1 MRYKGGENMTLNG
14 IDVGFALTGSFC
26 TMSKAIEQTSVL
38 TAAGAN
44 VFPIM
49 SEMAASTDTRFGSA
63 DYFKSR
69 LTDITGNQIICTI
82 KDAEPIGPKK
92 LFDALIIAPCTG
104 NTLSK
109 LAGGITDSSVT
120 MAAKAH
126 LRNGRPLLI
135 AISTNDALGASYR
148 NIGQLQNVKNI
159 FFVPYGQDDP
169 VKKQT
174 SMIADFS
181 LVKPAL
187 EAALSGIQIQ
197 PILL

>member
-1 MRYKGGENMTLNG
+1 MNIEGL
-14 IDVGFALTGSFC
+14 DVGFAITGSFC
-26 TMSKAIEQTSVL
+26 TLEKAIAQVETLVN
-38 TAAGAN
+38 AGIN

-63 DYFKSR
+63 DYFKSLLR
-69 LTDITGNQIICTI
+69 DITGNDIISTI

-109 LAGGITDSSVT
+109 IAAGITDSSVT
-120 MAAKAH
+120 MASKAH

-169 VKKQT
+169 VKKQS
-174 SMIADFS
+174 SMVADFS
-181 LVKPAL
+181 MIKQAL
-187 EAALSGIQIQ
+187 EAAVAGVQLQ
-197 PILL
+197 PIIINYN

>member
-1 MRYKGGENMTLNG
+1 MNISGL
-14 IDVGFALTGSFC
+14 DVGFAVTGSFC
-26 TMSKAIEQTSVL
+26 TMAKAIEQVEQL
-38 TAAGAN
+38 VRAGVN
-44 VFPIM
+44 VIPVM

-63 DYFKSR
+63 EFFRAQLSD
-69 LTDITGNQIICTI
+69 LTGNEIICTI

-92 LFDALIIAPCTG
+92 LLDALIIAPCTG

-109 LAGGITDSSVT
+109 LAAGITDSAVT

-148 NIGQLQNVKNI
+148 NIGQLQNSKNI

-169 VKKQT
+169 IKKQT

-181 LVKPAL
+181 MIQPAL
-187 EAALSGIQIQ
+187 EAAISGIQLQ
-197 PILL
+197 PIVINHN

>member
-1 MRYKGGENMTLNG
+1 MNLGGL
-14 IDVGFALTGSFC
+14 DVGFAVTGSFC
-26 TMSKAIEQTSVL
+26 TLVKAMEQVKVL
-38 TAAGAN
+38 VDAGIN
-44 VFPIM
+44 VHPIM

-63 DYFKSR
+63 EDFRSE
-69 LTDITGNQIICTI
+69 LFELTGNEIISTI
-82 KDAEPIGPKK
+82 KEAEPIGPKK

-109 LAGGITDSSVT
+109 LAAGITDSSVT
-120 MAAKAH
+120 MASKAH

-148 NIGQLQNVKNI
+148 NIGQLLNVKNI

-169 VKKQT
+169 LKKQT

-181 LVKPAL
+181 MVKPAL
-187 EAALSGIQIQ
+187 EAALSGIQLQ
-197 PILL
+197 PVIIKHS

>member
-1 MRYKGGENMTLNG
+1 MTLEG
-14 IDVGFALTGSFC
+14 LDVGFAVTGSFC
-26 TMSKAIEQTSVL
+26 TMTKAIDQVKVL

-49 SEMAASTDTRFGSA
+49 SEISASTDTRFGSA
-63 DYFKSR
+63 DYFKTT
-69 LTDITGNQIICTI
+69 LKELTGNDIICSI

-109 LAGGITDSSVT
+109 LASGITDSTVT
-120 MAAKAH
+120 MASKAH
-126 LRNGRPLLI
+126 LRNARPLVI

-169 VKKQT
+169 IKKQT
-174 SMIADFS
+174 SMVADFS
-181 LVKPAL
+181 MIKPAL
-187 EAALSGIQIQ
+187 EAALSGVQLQ
-197 PILL
+197 PVIINHK